1 MGVVSQLVFKVWLCV
16 CQLGTEVRLRGI
28 ASSRQ
33 ALISLDVFNPNAL
46 LLSGSVFGGPLP
58 LLRALQVLSK
68 QEEELGLAQS
78 LQPEGEPLPTS
89 AHVGIKGVALLLPGS
104 MDIQKGPLPKVLSGL
119 TLSIAT
125 SEISG
130 LASRM

>member
-1 MGVVSQLVFKVWLCV
+1 MD
-16 CQLGTEVRLRGI
+16 VRLRGN

-33 ALISLDVFNPNAL
+33 ALISLDIFNPNAL
-46 LLSGSVFGGPLP
+46 LLSASVFGGLLP

-89 AHVGIKGVALLLPGS
+89 AHTELIPECVGSKGVALLLPGS
-104 MDIQKGPLPKVLSGL
+104 MDIQKGSVPKVLSGL
-119 TLSIAT
+119 TLSTAT

-130 LASRM
+130 LASSDTV